1 MNKKIKADLALVL
14 VTVFWGS
21 TFIISKM
28 TLVSVDVFLFLFL
41 RLSIAALIL
50 FIFVINR
57 LHLITISLLKH
68 SVILAIFLYTSYFFQ
83 MYGIQFT
90 TASNAGFITGLSVVL
105 VPVFNYLFFREKTN
119 PVTIISVFIAF
130 AGLFLLT
137 GANPLQWNKGDFW
150 VFLCAITVAFHIIYT
165 GKFAKLNP
173 VLLLTAF
180 QLGFVSLFSA
190 LPLIWYNPATP
201 FTIPAVT
208 EIYAILY
215 LALFG
220 TVFTYVTQTSMQ
232 RFTSSAHTAL
242 IFSLEPFFAALFAWL
257 IANEKLDTIAWIGGS
272 MIIIAM
278 VLAETGQ
285 PLMNKFKNY
294 IMKKP
299 LRFFP

>member
-50 FIFVINR
+50 FIFIINK
-57 LHLITISLLKH
+57 LHLITLSLLKH

-90 TASNAGFITGLSVVL
+90 TASNAGFITGLSVIL
-105 VPVFNYLFFREKTN
+105 VPVFNYLFFKIKTN
-119 PVTIISVFIAF
+119 QITIISVVIAF
-130 AGLFLLT
+130 VGLFLLT
-137 GANPLQWNKGDFW
+137 GANPLKLNKGDLW

-165 GKFAKLNP
+165 GKFARLHP

-180 QLGFVSLFSA
+180 QLGFVAIFSS
-190 LPLIWYNPATP
+190 LPLIWYNPATQ
-201 FTIPAVT
+201 FIIPADK

-220 TVFTYVTQTSMQ
+220 TVFTYITQTSMQ

-257 IANEKLDTIAWIGGS
+257 IGNEKLDTISWIGGS
-272 MIIIAM
+272 LIIIAM

-285 PLMNKFKNY
+285 SFINILKNFY
-294 IMKKP
+294 
-299 LRFFP
+299 LRRK